1 MRQTNRADLTRQIRR
16 EGRRLGLVPHFDD
29 VTGKVYVAEMS
40 RHISGRGVLQTVLKP
55 TDICSVDMDHPIAN
69 VGKWRRKR
77 YEKSLLI
84 RVREA
89 RAKRAQEAEVR
100 KADLWQ
106 AMRPDLLR
114 GRRELGEEAF
124 SKAMAEVLGVR
135 SHSR

>member
-16 EGRRLGLVPHFDD
+16 EGRRLGLVPHFDES
-29 VTGKVYVAEMS
+29 TGKVFVAEVS
-40 RHISGRGVLQTVLKP
+40 RHISGRGVLQTVRKL

-69 VGKWRRKR
+69 VGKWRRRR

-89 RAKRAQEAEVR
+89 RAARAREAEAR
-100 KADLWQ
+100 KQDIWA

-114 GRRELGEEAF
+114 ACRQLGAEDF
-124 SKAMAEVLGVR
+124 NKAMAEVLGVR
-135 SHSR
+135 THSR